1 MSKINQIEKALQEI
15 DATKFHKL
23 LDAYLTKKISYPI
36 HSNGTKIGEDK
47 PTKGTPDSYI
57 ILEDGKYIFIEYT
70 AQKTNIV
77 EKFLKDLEKCF
88 DEEKTGIEVIK
99 INKIVLAC
107 NSDLNPQEIK
117 QFTDYCSSTNVV
129 CEFFGN
135 SYLAND
141 LFSNYPNIAK
151 EFLDIS
157 VDTGQILDCEEFID
171 TYEKN
176 KFSTSLNTELQ
187 FRDVEIQK
195 LKESLA
201 NNQITF
207 ITGAAGV
214 GKTKLAIDISSLYA
228 KENELNFK
236 AIMNRGVNIFDDL
249 KVYFNSQSEQY
260 LIFIDDVNRI
270 HISLEYLFE
279 YYGERINQG
288 TIKII
293 ATIRDYAKE
302 KLFDKL
308 PKSISYYELELKP
321 LSDNSI
327 KKIVEKEYSIAKHLY
342 LERIVDISQGN
353 PRLALMAASI
363 AKKQDRLD
371 AIYDVTTLYDEYFS
385 SIKKDIEIF
394 EKNDLLL
401 LSVAIISFF
410 RIIDRENTQQIDMI
424 EKAFDISIDAIWKN
438 IEELHRLEVVD
449 MYENNVV
456 KVSDQ
461 ILSTYLFYKT
471 VFVDKKI
478 KIDIFLKHFFPS
490 FKGKFVDALNPL
502 LSSFDTNLILEVL
515 REPVND
521 LWAECLSNKQHIYE
535 VINTFWFLKQTDILI
550 YFSEVIEQLDNTEID
565 AEPLDIWKQINTNQ
579 TDEILNKLSLFR
591 HDSLENMKISIELI
605 IMYLTKIPSKIYE
618 VIIVLTK
625 NFGIK
630 YDSYRYN
637 YSKEKLLIDT
647 LWELTED
654 GKNQLPTRLFIRVCS
669 EFLKTEFE
677 ENKMKGHSFIISR
690 YKLVET
696 EDLEKLRNSIFEKLD
711 ILFSTGNFLGDLE
724 NLIQKYPS
732 GISYSADVSNV
743 EKWDVQN
750 ILNLIEKYFDSST
763 YRHCQIVQ
771 NLLKSFDGHKLVYDT
786 SIKETFKH
794 QAYEVKKLLF
804 LNNVDISLEYPRD
817 KEEKTD
823 WDKIRQ
829 IKHDR
834 LADFVK
840 DYALSDWLQLFD
852 SCKLFF
858 AEQGRDAYGL
868 KSNLN
873 ELFHILAQKNKT
885 LYIDVLDKYLELG
898 NPFLLNLNMLDLIR
912 IFGKEKAFEF
922 IKKYS
927 FQAQETWLFN
937 LFIAIDESK
946 ITSKE
951 AESLLELYKIANI
964 RSMPYHLDY
973 LIKYC
978 NVEENIFLEIM
989 TILVNRTENED
1000 NGYAYAFSIIFNPFS
1015 EIFKLFETHI
1025 QSDKI
1030 LFEKAYLFCLDYEQH
1045 FDPDMVAFNKLISFD
1060 VNFIDEYIGHLLNND
1075 KKSIN
1080 SHDIHNDFSLIW
1092 KRDDYEEIFLKIIEL
1107 IYSLKNKQL
1116 VWRKGE
1122 LLKAFFINRENK
1134 GEIENRANSLIKK
1147 YIDLYFSDDEKI
1159 IFIFELISEF
1169 SEERR
1174 IAFISY
1180 FIARN
1185 NSFELFKELSLE
1197 PMMRSWNGSRIPS
1210 LQKEIDF
1217 YTSLLSLMTTSPL
1230 LRHKQKMEQ
1239 HINYLKQDMQRE
1251 RKSDFM
1257 KDEFYN

>member
-23 LDAYLTKKISYPI
+23 LDAYLTKKISAP

-88 DEEKTGIEVIK
+88 DEEKTGIKVVQ

-117 QFTDYCSSTNVV
+117 QFIDYCSSKNIT
-129 CEFFGN
+129 CEFIGN

-157 VDTGQILDCEEFID
+157 IDTGQILDYEDFIHICENNP
-171 TYEKN
+171 Y
-176 KFSTSLNTELQ
+176 STSLNTILQ
-187 FRDVEIQK
+187 FRDEEIQN
-195 LKESLA
+195 LRESLA

-207 ITGAAGV
+207 ITGAAGI

-228 KENELNFK
+228 KENGFIFK
-236 AIMNRGVNIFDDL
+236 AILNRGANIFDDL
-249 KVYFNSQSEQY
+249 RVYFNSQSEQY

-270 HISLEYLFE
+270 HLSLEYLFE
-279 YYGERINQG
+279 YYGEKINQG

-308 PKSISYYELELKP
+308 PKSISYAEIELSP
-321 LSDNSI
+321 LSDDSI
-327 KKIVEKEYSIAKHLY
+327 KKIVENEYSIANHLY
-342 LERIVDISQGN
+342 LERIADISQGN

-394 EKNDLLL
+394 EKNDVLL
-401 LSVAIISFF
+401 LSIAIISFF
-410 RIIDRENTQQIDMI
+410 RIIDKENTKQIDII
-424 EKAFDISIDAIWKN
+424 EQAFGISIDAIWKN
-438 IEELHRLEVVD
+438 IEELHRLEIVD
-449 MYENNVV
+449 LYENNVV

-515 REPVND
+515 REPVNN
-521 LWAECLSNKQHIYE
+521 LWVESLSNKQHIYE

-550 YFSEVIEQLDNTEID
+550 YFSEVIEQLDNTETD
-565 AEPLDIWKQINTNQ
+565 AEPLDIWKQINTTQ

-605 IMYLTKIPSKIYE
+605 IKYLTKIPSKIYE

-625 NFGIK
+625 NFGLK

-637 YSKEKLLIDT
+637 YSKEKLLIVT
-647 LWELTED
+647 LWEFAES
-654 GKNQLPTRLFIRVCS
+654 GKNQLLTRLFIRVCC
-669 EFLKTEFE
+669 EFLKTEFD
-677 ENKMKGHSFIISR
+677 ENKMKGRSFIISR
-690 YKLVET
+690 YKPFET
-696 EDLEKLRNSIFEKLD
+696 EDLEELRNSIFEKLD

-732 GISYSADVSNV
+732 GISYRAGVSNV

-750 ILNLIEKYFDSST
+750 ILNLIEKYFDSSI

-771 NLLKSFDGHKLVYDT
+771 NLLKSFDGHKIVYDT

-794 QAYEVKKLLF
+794 QAYEFKKLLF
-804 LNNVDISLEYPRD
+804 LNDVDISLEQPRD
-817 KEEKTD
+817 KEEKKD

-840 DYALSDWLQLFD
+840 DYTLSDWLKLFD

-858 AEQGRDAYGL
+858 AEQGRDAYNL
-868 KSNLN
+868 KSNLD
-873 ELFHILAQKNKT
+873 ELFHIIAHTNET
-885 LYIDVLDKYLELG
+885 LYIDILEKYLELG
-898 NPFLLNLNMLDLIR
+898 DPFLLNLNMSDLIK
-912 IFGKEKAFEF
+912 ILGKEKAFEF

-927 FQAQETWLFN
+927 FQAHEAWLFN
-937 LFIAIDESK
+937 LLIAIEKSK
-946 ITSKE
+946 ITSE
-951 AESLLELYKIANI
+951 DIEELLKLYKSANFKN
-964 RSMPYHLDY
+964 MPYHLDY

-978 NVEENIFLEIM
+978 KVDENIF
-989 TILVNRTENED
+989 
-1000 NGYAYAFSIIFNPFS
+1000 
-1015 EIFKLFETHI
+1015 
-1025 QSDKI
+1025 
-1030 LFEKAYLFCLDYEQH
+1030 
-1045 FDPDMVAFNKLISFD
+1045 
-1060 VNFIDEYIGHLLNND
+1060 
-1075 KKSIN
+1075 
-1080 SHDIHNDFSLIW
+1080 
-1092 KRDDYEEIFLKIIEL
+1092 
-1107 IYSLKNKQL
+1107 
-1116 VWRKGE
+1116 
-1122 LLKAFFINRENK
+1122 
-1134 GEIENRANSLIKK
+1134 
-1147 YIDLYFSDDEKI
+1147 
-1159 IFIFELISEF
+1159 
-1169 SEERR
+1169 
-1174 IAFISY
+1174 
-1180 FIARN
+1180 
-1185 NSFELFKELSLE
+1185 
-1197 PMMRSWNGSRIPS
+1197 
-1210 LQKEIDF
+1210 
-1217 YTSLLSLMTTSPL
+1217 
-1230 LRHKQKMEQ
+1230 
-1239 HINYLKQDMQRE
+1239 
-1251 RKSDFM
+1251 
-1257 KDEFYN
+1257 

>member
-23 LDAYLTKKISYPI
+23 LDAYLTKKISAP
-36 HSNGTKIGEDK
+36 HSNGTKLGEDK
-47 PTKGTPDSYI
+47 PIKGTPDSYI
-57 ILEDGKYIFIEYT
+57 VLEDGKYIFIEYT

-88 DEEKTGIEVIK
+88 DEEKTGIKVVQ

-117 QFTDYCSSTNVV
+117 QFIDYCSSKNIT
-129 CEFFGN
+129 CEFIGN

-157 VDTGQILDCEEFID
+157 IDTGQILDCVEFID
-171 TYEKN
+171 AYEKN
-176 KFSTSLNTELQ
+176 KFSTSLNTTLQ
-187 FRDVEIQK
+187 FRDVEIQN
-195 LKESLA
+195 LRESLA

-228 KENELNFK
+228 KENGFIFK
-236 AIMNRGVNIFDDL
+236 AILNRGANIFDDL

-270 HISLEYLFE
+270 HLSLEYLFE
-279 YYGERINQG
+279 YYGEKINQG

-321 LSDNSI
+321 LSDDSI
-327 KKIVEKEYSIAKHLY
+327 KKIVEKEYSITNHLY
-342 LERIVDISQGN
+342 LERIADIAQGN

-363 AKKQDRLD
+363 VKKQNRLD

-478 KIDIFLKHFFPS
+478 NIGIFLKHFFPS

-515 REPVND
+515 REPVNN
-521 LWAECLSNKQHIYE
+521 LWGESLSNKQHIYE

-550 YFSEVIEQLDNTEID
+550 YFSEAIEQLDNVEID

-605 IMYLTKIPSKIYE
+605 ITYLTKVPSKIYE

-637 YSKEKLLIDT
+637 YSKEKILIDT
-647 LWELTED
+647 LWNFTEH
-654 GKNQLPTRLFIRVCS
+654 GKNQLLTRLFIRVCS

-677 ENKMKGHSFIISR
+677 ENKMKGHNFIISR
-690 YKLVET
+690 YKPFET
-696 EDLEKLRNSIFEKLD
+696 ENLQELRNDIFEKLD
-711 ILFSTGNFLGDLE
+711 ILFSSGNFLGDLE

-750 ILNLIEKYFDSST
+750 ILNLIEKYFDSSI

-794 QAYEVKKLLF
+794 QAYELKKLLF
-804 LNNVDISLEYPRD
+804 LNDVDISLEQPRD

-840 DYALSDWLQLFD
+840 DYTLSDWLQLFD

-858 AEQGRDAYGL
+858 AEQGRDAYNL
-868 KSNLN
+868 KSSLN
-873 ELFHILAQKNKT
+873 ELFHIIAHKNET
-885 LYIDVLDKYLELG
+885 LYIDILEKYLELG
-898 NPFLLNLNMLDLIR
+898 DPFLLNLNMSDLIK
-912 IFGKEKAFEF
+912 IVGKEKAFEF

-951 AESLLELYKIANI
+951 AESLLELYKTSSY
-964 RSMPYHLDY
+964 RSMPSHLDY

-978 NVEENIFLEIM
+978 TVDENIFLEIM
-989 TILVNRTENED
+989 TILVNRAENED
-1000 NGYAYAFSIIFNPFS
+1000 NRFVDTFSIIFNPFTD
-1015 EIFKLFETHI
+1015 IFKLLDQYI
-1025 QSDKI
+1025 YSDI
-1030 LFEKAYLFCLDYEQH
+1030 VLFKKAYLFCLNCENH
-1045 FDPDMVAFNKLISFD
+1045 FDYDMMAFNKLINFD
-1060 VNFIDEYIGHLLNND
+1060 INFVDNYIVYILNSHD
-1075 KKSIN
+1075 KSIS

-1092 KRDDYEEIFLKIIEL
+1092 KRDDYQKIFLRIIEV
-1107 IYSLKNKQL
+1107 IYSLKTKQL

-1122 LLKAFFINRENK
+1122 LLKVFFINRENQ
-1134 GEIENRANSLIKK
+1134 GEIENRADSLIKK
-1147 YIDLYFSDDEKI
+1147 YIDLYFSDNKKI

-1169 SEERR
+1169 SEERK
-1174 IAFISY
+1174 IALISY

-1185 NSFELFKELSLE
+1185 DSFELFKQLSLE
-1197 PMMRSWNGSRIPS
+1197 PMMQSWNGSRIPS

-1217 YTSLLSLMTTSPL
+1217 FTSLLSLMTTAPL
-1230 LRHKQKMEQ
+1230 LRHKQKIQ
-1239 HINYLKQDMQRE
+1239 QSIDFLKQDIQRE

-1257 KDEFYN
+1257 RDDY

>member
-70 AQKTNIV
+70 AQKTNIA

-88 DEEKTGIEVIK
+88 DEEKTGIKAVQ
-99 INKIVLAC
+99 INKILLAC

-117 QFTDYCSSTNVV
+117 QFIDYCSSKNVV

-157 VDTGQILDCEEFID
+157 VDTGQILDYEDFVNICENNP
-171 TYEKN
+171 Y
-176 KFSTSLNTELQ
+176 STSLNTELQ
-187 FRDVEIQK
+187 FRDMEIQK

-207 ITGAAGV
+207 ITGVAGV

-228 KENELNFK
+228 KKNGLNFK
-236 AIMNRGVNIFDDL
+236 TIMNRGVNIFDDL
-249 KVYFNSQSEQY
+249 KVYFSSQSEQY

-270 HISLEYLFE
+270 HLSLEYLFD
-279 YYGERINQG
+279 YYGEKINQG
-288 TIKII
+288 NIKII

-321 LSDNSI
+321 LSDDSI
-327 KKIVEKEYSIAKHLY
+327 KKIVEKEYNITNHLY
-342 LERIVDISQGN
+342 LNRIADISQGN

-363 AKKQDRLD
+363 AKKQDKLD

-385 SIKKDIEIF
+385 SIKKDIAIF
-394 EKNDLLL
+394 EKDDLLL
-401 LSVAIISFF
+401 LSIAIISFF

-424 EKAFDISIDAIWKN
+424 KKAFDVSIDVIWKN

-478 KIDIFLKHFFPS
+478 KIDIFFKHFFPS
-490 FKGKFVDALNPL
+490 FKGKFIDALNPL
-502 LSSFDTNLILEVL
+502 LNSFDTNLILEVL
-515 REPVND
+515 HEPVND
-521 LWAECLSNKQHIYE
+521 LWAESLSNNQHIYE
-535 VINTFWFLKQTDILI
+535 VIKTFWFLKQTDILI

-565 AEPLDIWKQINTNQ
+565 ADLDIWKQINTNQ
-579 TDEILNKLSLFR
+579 TDEILSSLSLFR

-605 IMYLTKIPSKIYE
+605 IKYLTKMPSKIYE

-625 NFGIK
+625 NFGFK
-630 YDSYRYN
+630 FDSYRYN

-647 LWELTED
+647 LWELIEE
-654 GKNQLPTRLFIRVCS
+654 GKNKLLTRLFIRVCS

-690 YKLVET
+690 YKLYET
-696 EDLEKLRNSIFEKLD
+696 EYLEELRDGIFEKLD
-711 ILFSTGNFLGDLE
+711 ILFSCEIFSEDLE
-724 NLIQKYPS
+724 YLIQKYPS
-732 GISYSADVSNV
+732 GISYSAGVSNV
-743 EKWDVQN
+743 EKWDVEN
-750 ILNLIEKYFDSST
+750 ILNLIEKYFNSSI
-763 YRHCQIVQ
+763 YGHCQIVQ
-771 NLLKSFDGHKLVYDT
+771 NLLKSFDRHKLIYDN
-786 SIKETFKH
+786 SIKEAFKH
-794 QAYEVKKLLF
+794 ETYELKKLLF
-804 LNNVDISLEYPRD
+804 LNDVDISLEQPRN

-823 WDKIRQ
+823 WDNIRQ
-829 IKHDR
+829 IKHNR

-840 DYALSDWLQLFD
+840 DYTLSDWLQLFD

-858 AEQGRDAYGL
+858 AEQGRDGYNL

-873 ELFHILAQKNKT
+873 ELFQIVAYENET
-885 LYIDVLDKYLELG
+885 LYIDVLEKYLELG
-898 NPFLLNLNMLDLIR
+898 DPFLLNLNMSDLIR
-912 IFGKEKAFEF
+912 IFGKEEAFEF

-946 ITSKE
+946 ITPE
-951 AESLLELYKIANI
+951 DIQTLLKLYKSANFKN
-964 RSMPYHLDY
+964 MPYHLDY

-978 NVEENIFLEIM
+978 NVDENIFLEIM
-989 TILVNRTENED
+989 AVLISRVENED
-1000 NGYAYAFSIIFNPFS
+1000 IGFVYTFSIIFNPFT
-1015 EIFKLFETHI
+1015 EIFKILDKYMYLDLTLF
-1025 QSDKI
+1025 K
-1030 LFEKAYLFCLDYEQH
+1030 KAYLYCLNSENH
-1045 FDPDMVAFNKLISFD
+1045 FDHDMMAFDKLLNFD
-1060 VNFIDEYIGHLLNND
+1060 VDFVDEYIIHILNSND
-1075 KKSIN
+1075 KSIS

-1092 KRDDYEEIFLKIIEL
+1092 KRDDYEKIFLKIIEL
-1107 IYSLKNKQL
+1107 IYSLKTKQL

-1122 LLKAFFINRENK
+1122 LLKAFFINREK
-1134 GEIENRANSLIKK
+1134 EGEINNRADSLIQN
-1147 YIDLYFSDDEKI
+1147 YIDLYFSDNERI

-1174 IAFISY
+1174 ISLISY
-1180 FIARN
+1180 FITKN
-1185 NSFELFKELSLE
+1185 NSFELFKQLSLE

>member
-23 LDAYLTKKISYPI
+23 LDAYLTKKTSYTI
-36 HSNGTKIGEDK
+36 HSNGTKTGEDK
-47 PTKGTPDSYI
+47 PKKGTPDSYI

-70 AQKTNIV
+70 TQKTNIV
-77 EKFLKDLEKCF
+77 KKFLKDLEKCF
-88 DEEKTGIEVIK
+88 DEEKTGVKIVQ
-99 INKIVLAC
+99 INKIILVC
-107 NSDLNPQEIK
+107 NSDLNIQEIK
-117 QFTDYCSSTNVV
+117 QFIDYCSSKNVV
-129 CEFFGN
+129 CEFFEN

-157 VDTGQILDCEEFID
+157 IDTGQILDCEEFID
-171 TYEKN
+171 AYEKN

-187 FRDVEIQK
+187 FRDMEIQK
-195 LKESLA
+195 LKESLI

-207 ITGAAGV
+207 ITGVAGV
-214 GKTKLAIDISSLYA
+214 GKTKLAIDIGSLYA
-228 KENELNFK
+228 KENGLNFK
-236 AIMNRGVNIFDDL
+236 TIMNRGVNIFDDL
-249 KVYFNSQSEQY
+249 KVYFNSQYEQY

-270 HISLEYLFE
+270 HLSLEYLFE
-279 YYGERINQG
+279 YYGEKINQG

-327 KKIVEKEYSIAKHLY
+327 KKIVEKEYLITNHLY
-342 LERIVDISQGN
+342 LNRIADISKGN

-363 AKKQDRLD
+363 VKKQDRLD
-371 AIYDVTTLYDEYFS
+371 TIYDMTTLYDEYFS
-385 SIKKDIEIF
+385 SIEEDIAIF
-394 EKNDLLL
+394 EKDDLVL
-401 LSVAIISFF
+401 LSIAIISFF

-424 EKAFDISIDAIWKN
+424 EKAFDVSIDTIWKN

-461 ILSTYLFYKT
+461 ILSIYLFYKI
-471 VFVDKKI
+471 VFIDKKI
-478 KIDIFLKHFFPS
+478 KMDIFLKHFFPS

-515 REPVND
+515 RGPVNT
-521 LWAECLSNKQHIYE
+521 LWVESLSNKQHLYE
-535 VINTFWFLKQTDILI
+535 VIKTFWFLKQTDILI
-550 YFSEVIEQLDNTEID
+550 YFSEEIEQLNN
-565 AEPLDIWKQINTNQ
+565 AETDTDSLDIWKQMNTNQ
-579 TDEILNKLSLFR
+579 TDEILSNLSLFR
-591 HDSLENMKISIELI
+591 HDSLENIKISIELI
-605 IMYLTKIPSKIYE
+605 IKYLTKMPSKIYE

-625 NFGIK
+625 NFGFK

-647 LWELTED
+647 LWELLEE
-654 GKNQLPTRLFIRVCS
+654 GKNQLLTRLFIRVCS

-677 ENKMKGHSFIISR
+677 ENEMKRHSFIISR
-690 YKLVET
+690 YKLYET
-696 EDLEKLRNSIFEKLD
+696 EYLEELRNGIFEKLD
-711 ILFSTGNFLGDLE
+711 ILFSYEFFLEDLE
-724 NLIQKYPS
+724 CLIQKYPS
-732 GISYSADVSNV
+732 GISCSIGISNV

-750 ILNLIEKYFDSST
+750 ILNLIEKYFNSSI

-771 NLLKSFDGHKLVYDT
+771 NLLKSFDGHKLIYDN
-786 SIKETFKH
+786 SVKEAFKH
-794 QAYEVKKLLF
+794 EAYELKNYLF
-804 LNNVDISLEYPRD
+804 LNDVDISLEQPRN

-829 IKHDR
+829 IKHEM

-840 DYALSDWLQLFD
+840 DYTLNDWLQLFD
-852 SCKLFF
+852 LCKLFF
-858 AEQGRDAYGL
+858 ADQGRDTYNL

-873 ELFHILAQKNKT
+873 ELFQIVAHKNET
-885 LYIDVLDKYLELG
+885 LYVDVLEKYLELG
-898 NPFLLNLNMLDLIR
+898 DPFLLNLNMSDLIK
-912 IFGKEKAFEF
+912 ILGKEKAFDF
-922 IKKYS
+922 INKYLFHS
-927 FQAQETWLFN
+927 QEVWLFN
-937 LFIAIDESK
+937 LLIAIDESK
-946 ITSKE
+946 ITPE
-951 AESLLELYKIANI
+951 DIQTLLKLYNSANFKN
-964 RSMPYHLDY
+964 MPYHLNY

-978 NVEENIFLEIM
+978 NVDENIFLEIM
-989 TILVNRTENED
+989 TVLVSRVENED
-1000 NGYAYAFSIIFNPFS
+1000 ISFVSSSIIFNHFT
-1015 EIFKLFETHI
+1015 EIFKIFDKYMY
-1025 QSDKI
+1025 SDLI
-1030 LFEKAYLFCLDYEQH
+1030 LFKKAYLFCLNYENH
-1045 FDPDMVAFNKLISFD
+1045 FDHDMIEFNKLLNFDINFVDDYIINILNSNNKLIS
-1060 VNFIDEYIGHLLNND
+1060 
-1075 KKSIN
+1075 
-1080 SHDIHNDFSLIW
+1080 SHDIGNDFSLIW
-1092 KRDDYEEIFLKIIEL
+1092 KRDDYEKIFLKIIEL
-1107 IYSLKNKQL
+1107 IYSLKTKQL

-1122 LLKAFFINRENK
+1122 LLKAFFINRENQD
-1134 GEIENRANSLIKK
+1134 EIENRVDTLIQN
-1147 YIDLYFSDDEKI
+1147 YINLYFSDNERI

-1174 IAFISY
+1174 IALISY

-1185 NSFELFKELSLE
+1185 NSFELFKQLSLE
-1197 PMMRSWNGSRIPS
+1197 PMIRIWNGSRIPS
-1210 LQKEIDF
+1210 LQKEINF
-1217 YTSLLSLMTTSPL
+1217 YTSLLSLMTTSTL
-1230 LRHKQKMEQ
+1230 LRHKQKVEQ

>member
-1 MSKINQIEKALQEI
+1 MV
-15 DATKFHKL
+15 
-23 LDAYLTKKISYPI
+23 KK
-36 HSNGTKIGEDK
+36 
-47 PTKGTPDSYI
+47 
-57 ILEDGKYIFIEYT
+57 
-70 AQKTNIV
+70 
-77 EKFLKDLEKCF
+77 
-88 DEEKTGIEVIK
+88 
-99 INKIVLAC
+99 
-107 NSDLNPQEIK
+107 
-117 QFTDYCSSTNVV
+117 
-129 CEFFGN
+129 
-135 SYLAND
+135 
-141 LFSNYPNIAK
+141 
-151 EFLDIS
+151 
-157 VDTGQILDCEEFID
+157 
-171 TYEKN
+171 
-176 KFSTSLNTELQ
+176 
-187 FRDVEIQK
+187 
-195 LKESLA
+195 
-201 NNQITF
+201 
-207 ITGAAGV
+207 
-214 GKTKLAIDISSLYA
+214 
-228 KENELNFK
+228 
-236 AIMNRGVNIFDDL
+236 
-249 KVYFNSQSEQY
+249 
-260 LIFIDDVNRI
+260 
-270 HISLEYLFE
+270 
-279 YYGERINQG
+279 INQG

-321 LSDNSI
+321 LSDDSI
-327 KKIVEKEYSIAKHLY
+327 KKIVEKEYSITNHLY
-342 LERIVDISQGN
+342 LERIADIAQGN

-363 AKKQDRLD
+363 VKKQNRLD

-478 KIDIFLKHFFPS
+478 NIGIFLKHFFPS

-515 REPVND
+515 REPVNN
-521 LWAECLSNKQHIYE
+521 LWGESLSNKQHIYE

-550 YFSEVIEQLDNTEID
+550 YFSEAIEQLDNVEID

-605 IMYLTKIPSKIYE
+605 ITYLTKVPSKIYE

-637 YSKEKLLIDT
+637 YSKEKILIDT
-647 LWELTED
+647 LWNFTEH
-654 GKNQLPTRLFIRVCS
+654 GKNQLLTRLFIRVCS

-677 ENKMKGHSFIISR
+677 ENKMKGHNFIISR
-690 YKLVET
+690 YKPFET
-696 EDLEKLRNSIFEKLD
+696 ENLQELRNDIFEKLD
-711 ILFSTGNFLGDLE
+711 ILFSSGNFLGDLE

-750 ILNLIEKYFDSST
+750 ILNLIEKYFDSSI

-794 QAYEVKKLLF
+794 QAYELKKLLF
-804 LNNVDISLEYPRD
+804 LNDVDISLEQPRD

-840 DYALSDWLQLFD
+840 DYTLSDWLQLFD

-858 AEQGRDAYGL
+858 AEQGRDAYNL
-868 KSNLN
+868 KSSLN
-873 ELFHILAQKNKT
+873 ELFHIIAHKNET
-885 LYIDVLDKYLELG
+885 LYIDILEKYLELG
-898 NPFLLNLNMLDLIR
+898 DPFLLNLNMSDLIK
-912 IFGKEKAFEF
+912 IVGKEKAFEF

-951 AESLLELYKIANI
+951 AESLLELYKTSSY
-964 RSMPYHLDY
+964 RSMPSHLDY

-978 NVEENIFLEIM
+978 TVDENIFLEIM
-989 TILVNRTENED
+989 TILVNRAENED
-1000 NGYAYAFSIIFNPFS
+1000 NRFVDTFSIIFNPFTD
-1015 EIFKLFETHI
+1015 IFKLLDQYI
-1025 QSDKI
+1025 YSDI
-1030 LFEKAYLFCLDYEQH
+1030 VLFKKAYLFCLNCENH
-1045 FDPDMVAFNKLISFD
+1045 FDYDMMAFNKLINFD
-1060 VNFIDEYIGHLLNND
+1060 INFVDNYIVYILNSHD
-1075 KKSIN
+1075 KSIS

-1092 KRDDYEEIFLKIIEL
+1092 KRDDYQKIFLRIIEV
-1107 IYSLKNKQL
+1107 IYSLKTKQL

-1122 LLKAFFINRENK
+1122 LLKVFFINRENQ
-1134 GEIENRANSLIKK
+1134 GEIENRADSLIKK
-1147 YIDLYFSDDEKI
+1147 YIDLYFSDNKKI

-1169 SEERR
+1169 KRR
-1174 IAFISY
+1174 KKNSSY
-1180 FIARN
+1180 I
-1185 NSFELFKELSLE
+1185 LFH
-1197 PMMRSWNGSRIPS
+1197 R
-1210 LQKEIDF
+1210 
-1217 YTSLLSLMTTSPL
+1217 
-1230 LRHKQKMEQ
+1230 
-1239 HINYLKQDMQRE
+1239 
-1251 RKSDFM
+1251 
-1257 KDEFYN
+1257 